1 MVGDGWRGG
10 GTYIEK
16 QLPVK
21 SAVDLQPGAEG
32 PVGEQ
37 RLAQH
42 GREEGHARVVVAHPG
57 DLDAQLDPV
66 ALPRLRGGGFP
77 RVAAVMVRIVDGV
90 GAPRALDLG
99 LDADNGLGAVG
110 EADARAPVGAGQYV
124 GLGDEGAELGGGAAV
139 GADWRRE
146 GERRVEVGELGGGE
160 EDVLGR
166 RHFGR
171 RPDRSGGIGR
181 FNFQLLLH

>member
-1 MVGDGWRGG
+1 MRGR
-10 GTYIEK
+10 TYIEK
-16 QLPVK
+16 QLPVEP
-21 SAVDLQPGAEG
+21 AVDLQPGAEC

-37 RLAQH
+37 RLAEH
-42 GREEGHARVVVAHPG
+42 GREKGHARVVVAHPG

-66 ALPRLRGGGFP
+66 ALPRLVP
-77 RVAAVMVRIVDGV
+77 RAAVGGMVRAVDGV

-99 LDADNGLGAVG
+99 LDADDGLGAVG

-171 RPDRSGGIGR
+171 RPDRSGENGR
-181 FNFQLLLH
+181 LDSNCYCIDKC